1 MKQLYIKNGKI
12 VEKRKILIRSGER
25 VIMQPK
31 HEDLIKNGWQ
41 PYITD
46 NQLEDI
52 ITKAKS
58 DKKNEIL
65 KYDSSSEVNEFY
77 INGIPM
83 WLDKNT
89 RSALKLR
96 LEAELAKDK
105 KETVLWYGEISIPI
119 SIDLA
124 INMLYELEIYASQ
137 CYDVTWGH
145 CANISN
151 LNTIDEIKN
160 YDFKCGYPNKLSF

>member
-1 MKQLYIKNGKI
+1 MLIPILPVKKTESERAARGQTNGKFRLTT
-12 VEKRKILIRSGER
+12 ESDTNRET
-25 VIMQPK
+25 
-31 HEDLIKNGWQ
+31 GW
-41 PYITD
+41 
-46 NQLEDI
+46 
-52 ITKAKS
+52 
-58 DKKNEIL
+58 
-65 KYDSSSEVNEFY
+65 
-77 INGIPM
+77 
-83 WLDKNT
+83 
-89 RSALKLR
+89 
-96 LEAELAKDK
+96 K